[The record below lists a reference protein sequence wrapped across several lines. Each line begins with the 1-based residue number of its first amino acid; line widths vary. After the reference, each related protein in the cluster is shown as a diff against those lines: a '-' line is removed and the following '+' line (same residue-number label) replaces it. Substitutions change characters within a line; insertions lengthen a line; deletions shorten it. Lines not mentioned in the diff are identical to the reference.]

1 MELDLAGLRLRPEL
15 LAFGY
20 SDDDLRRLRRSGEI
34 ERVRRGAYVPAVDE
48 RLRKRETRHLLAVRA
63 AVAQLPAVSVVSH
76 VSAPVLH
83 GLPVWNLPLDRV
95 HVTRDGTS
103 GGHRRRDL
111 HVHCTPLQPDE
122 ITTVG
127 GVPVTT
133 PARTLADLARTTPF
147 EEAVAVADAA
157 LYKEVV
163 GRDALEHA
171 VHRAARRPGNHKARR
186 ATAFAAEGGESVGES
201 RSRVLLARFQVPA
214 PVLQWE
220 VPTPSRV
227 GRADFAWPERRTVG
241 EFDGR
246 IKYGR
251 LLRPGQ
257 DPGDAVF
264 EEKLREDAIRDTG
277 LRVVR
282 WVWHELDSFG
292 DVVERV
298 WRAFAAA

>member
-1 MELDLAGLRLRPEL
+1 MLP
-15 LAFGY
+15 
-20 SDDDLRRLRRSGEI
+20 STKV
-34 ERVRRGAYVPAVDE
+34 VR
-48 RLRKRETRHLLAVRA
+48 
-63 AVAQLPAVSVVSH
+63 
-76 VSAPVLH
+76 
-83 GLPVWNLPLDRV
+83 
-95 HVTRDGTS
+95 
-103 GGHRRRDL
+103 
-111 HVHCTPLQPDE
+111 
-122 ITTVG
+122 
-127 GVPVTT
+127 
-133 PARTLADLARTTPF
+133 
-147 EEAVAVADAA
+147 
-157 LYKEVV
+157 
-163 GRDALEHA
+163 RDALDDA
-171 VHRAARRPGNHKARR
+171 VQRAARRPGNYKARR
-186 ATAFAAEGGESVGES
+186 ATAFAAQGGESVGES

-227 GRADFAWPERRTVG
+227 GRTDLAWPERRTVG

-257 DPGDAVF
+257 DAGDAVF
-264 EEKLREDAIRDTG
+264 AEKVREDAIRDTG